1 MYLRPAYEFPHTM
14 PETTNT
20 GRPQYGESKDREA
33 KSVSSTGPGVIS
45 RPEDLDAYAWP
56 DPANDDYYEPLKE
69 AATCLAP
76 GMGLVSG
83 VGGIFTRAWML
94 LGLEQFCFALAE
106 QPDLVAEIFRRV
118 GSIQCETLRRVVK
131 LERVVAV
138 WCGDDLAYTES
149 TMVSPRVYRKY
160 LFPWMEE
167 LAAIAHGAGLPF
179 IFHSDG
185 KLWDV
190 IPDLIAVG
198 VDALHPIE
206 PKAMDINLVK
216 ARYGNKLA
224 LIGNI
229 DMNLL
234 SLGTPDQVREQVR
247 QRIKDLRPAADMPWG
262 RTRVFPI
269 TCAPKTTTL
278 CAGPYSSL
286 EPIPSKEFSL
296 SKAEPRGV
304 IVPAIA
310 PVNDREEADEAAFRK
325 PLRRLIKAGVHG
337 AGKRLPDPARRPS
350 PRACLDSSG
359 ISCGGRIPVPQG
371 EAIIVLV
378 PLDLVLRRALGVE
391 GLVSVN
397 LRTFGTLDF
406 QSEPWNWKPPHAV
419 SNAIGPCVRTMDPD
433 F

>member
-1 MYLRPAYEFPHTM
+1 VWRREPDRVPIAELGIDPPIKEQVLGKPIRDVKTDAEFWWRAGYDYMYLRPAYEFPHTM

-45 RPEDLDAYAWP
+45 RPQDLDAYAWP

-131 LERVVAV
+131 LDRVVAV

-160 LFPWMEE
+160 LFHWMEE

-247 QRIKDLRPAADMPWG
+247 QRIRDL
-262 RTRVFPI
+262 
-269 TCAPKTTTL
+269 APGGGY
-278 CAGPYSSL
+278 A
-286 EPIPSKEFSL
+286 
-296 SKAEPRGV
+296 V
-304 IVPAIA
+304 
-310 PVNDREEADEAAFRK
+310 
-325 PLRRLIKAGVHG
+325 G
-337 AGKRLPDPARRPS
+337 ANP
-350 PRACLDSSG
+350 G
-359 ISCGGRIPVPQG
+359 ISYYVRP
-371 EAIIVLV
+371 ENYDAM
-378 PLDLVLRRALGVE
+378 RRAVFE
-391 GLVSVN
+391 
-397 LRTFGTLDF
+397 FGTYPI
-406 QSEPWNWKPPHAV
+406 QGV
-419 SNAIGPCVRTMDPD
+419 
-433 F
+433 